1 MAIPVANDALDG
13 GAKFAGIQ
21 LIFIY
26 LLMTSSL
33 QSNCS
38 QGSFVLGVAGS
49 GVICHQGS
57 AQGSFASGINLS
69 TMVVSDK
76 IVSDIFF
83 LFQTFFSNR
92 TVWHEF
98 SSVKW
103 IDAHLPKSQ
112 VQTSMTCIL

>member
-1 MAIPVANDALDG
+1 V
-13 GAKFAGIQ
+13 
-21 LIFIY
+21 
-26 LLMTSSL
+26 
-33 QSNCS
+33 
-38 QGSFVLGVAGS
+38 SFVNRGLLRGLLP
-49 GVICHQGS
+49 QG
-57 AQGSFASGINLS
+57 LMS

-92 TVWHEF
+92 TGWNEF

-103 IDAHLPKSQ
+103 TDAHLPKSQ